1 MAKVKVRVAAKV
13 KARVVAKAKA
23 RVSPVRARRRPR
35 SRLRNS
41 LSSKPPLAQTPIL
54 EVKEV
59 MISSP
64 RSMLKL

>member
-1 MAKVKVRVAAKV
+1 MAKVKVRAAAKV
-13 KARVVAKAKA
+13 KARVAAKAKA
-23 RVSPVRARRRPR
+23 RVRARRRPR
-35 SRLRNS
+35 SRPRNS

-59 MISSP
+59 MKSSP